1 MRPLVSVVT
10 PTWQRP
16 ELLAETIRHLREQDY
31 PNIEHVVIGDGLD
44 DEARHRW
51 ALEQGQFCGHGARG
65 YMDGRRILPSVF
77 TSLGRNW
84 SGLMPSSFGIAPLL
98 VGYLMAGGNYIMN
111 WSDDDRALS
120 PFHITSLVDLLESSG
135 ADFVYPRVR
144 IWRNGN
150 PAGPETKTIG
160 TDPPQHSQITHML
173 FRASCLHRF
182 GMPRWGTHPVDWS
195 LVEDWMKAGATW
207 AMTTNVTFSHR
218 LDQL

>member
-1 MRPLVSVVT
+1 MSVVT
-10 PTWQRP
+10 PTWQRH
-16 ELLAETIRHLREQDY
+16 ELIYAMQEHLKQQDY
-31 PNIEHVVIGDGLD
+31 PNIEHVIVSDGPDRELYGWVG
-44 DEARHRW
+44 E
-51 ALEQGQFCGHGARG
+51 ETEGV
-65 YMDGRRILPSVF
+65 YE
-77 TSLGRNW
+77 LGRNW
-84 SGLMPSSFGIAPLL
+84 SGLMPESFGIAPLL
-98 VGYLMAGGNYIMN
+98 VGYLMARGDYIMN
-111 WSDDDRALS
+111 WSDDDRALTKS
-120 PFHITSLVDLLESSG
+120 HITSLVDLLESSG

-207 AMTTNVTFSHR
+207 AMLDDCTFSHR
-218 LDQL
+218 LDMP

>member
-31 PNIEHVVIGDGLD
+31 RPFEHIVISDGLD
-44 DEARHRW
+44 LKAAVVVDDARPDSDALS
-51 ALEQGQFCGHGARG
+51 ALEW
-65 YMDGRRILPSVF
+65 IE
-77 TSLGRNW
+77 LGRNW

-98 VGYLMAGGNYIMN
+98 VGYLAAGGEYIMN
-111 WSDDDRALS
+111 WSDDDRALTQS
-120 PFHITSLVDLLESSG
+120 HISRLVDLLESSG

-195 LVEDWMKAGATW
+195 LVDDWMKAGATW
-207 AMTTNVTFSHR
+207 AMLDECTFSHR
-218 LDQL
+218 LDQ

>member
-1 MRPLVSVVT
+1 VVT

-31 PNIEHVVIGDGLD
+31 PNIEHVIVSDGLD
-44 DEARHRW
+44 LNAEQM
-51 ALEQGQFCGHGARG
+51 ALDA
-65 YMDGRRILPSVF
+65 MDDGENVRLC
-77 TSLGRNW
+77 SLGRNW
-84 SGLMPSSFGIAPLL
+84 SGLMPESFGVAPLL
-98 VGYLMAGGNYIMN
+98 VGYLMARGEYVMN
-111 WSDDDRALS
+111 WSDDDRALTKS
-120 PFHITSLVDLLESSG
+120 HIDNLVDLLESSG
-135 ADFVYPRVR
+135 ADFVYPKVR

-195 LVEDWMKAGATW
+195 LVDDWMQAGATW
-207 AMTTNVTFSHR
+207 AMLDDCTFSHR
-218 LDQL
+218 LDQP

>member
-1 MRPLVSVVT
+1 VRPLVSVVT

-31 PNIEHVVIGDGLD
+31 PNFEHVIVSDGIDMRLEGRVRREYGDDSPVDLFF
-44 DEARHRW
+44 H
-51 ALEQGQFCGHGARG
+51 H
-65 YMDGRRILPSVF
+65 
-77 TSLGRNW
+77 LGRNW

-98 VGYLMAGGNYIMN
+98 VGYLAAHGDLIMN
-111 WSDDDRALS
+111 WSDDDRALTKD
-120 PFHITSLVDLLESSG
+120 HISRLVDLLESSG

-150 PAGPETKTIG
+150 PSGPETKTIG

-182 GMPRWGTHPVDWS
+182 GMPRWGTHPVDWL
-195 LVEDWMKAGATW
+195 LVEDWMRAGATW
-207 AMTTNVTFSHR
+207 AMLDDCTFSHR